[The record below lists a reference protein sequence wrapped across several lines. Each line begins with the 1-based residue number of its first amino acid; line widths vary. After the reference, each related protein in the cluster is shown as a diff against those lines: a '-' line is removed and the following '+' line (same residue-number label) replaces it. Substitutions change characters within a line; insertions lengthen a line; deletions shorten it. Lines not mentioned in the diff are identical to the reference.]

1 MLHNVVSSCLLP
13 VFIMILVLCVS
24 NSSEAELRCQCATTS
39 SSTSLVHKKHIEK
52 FEIIISGP
60 HCPRNEIIVILK
72 NKKQYCLDPEAK
84 RVKKLMN
91 ALKKRPFSRNCRNG
105 SCAPIWPD
113 SINL

>member
-1 MLHNVVSSCLLP
+1 MLHNVVSSCLLSA
-13 VFIMILVLCVS
+13 FIMILVLCVS

-39 SSTSLVHKKHIEK
+39 SDLVHKKHIEK

-91 ALKKRPFSRNCRNG
+91 ALKKRPFSRNCRNS
-105 SCAPIWPD
+105 SCAPTWPD
-113 SINL
+113 NINL